1 MPLCPH
7 CGTETNRKW
16 SQYHGRSGQRWRC
29 QGQGCGKTFLDPDA
43 RNDAKVEAIKLR
55 MVKIRHPLLL
65 LGLRLSCRQ
74 IETATRISW
83 DSCRR
88 TLFASFKLDPEFTM
102 EFIAEIQAAL
112 GTVTSGHTHDLFAD
126 LAEWNEVH
134 CQGKRVYS
142 VAPIQDA
149 KRITPARIR
158 RLNQSTAGRKQV
170 TQLLQDACRLTG
182 PGLWFNERGELR
194 WNGPD
199 DRP

>member
-16 SQYHGRSGQRWRC
+16 TQYHGRSGQRWRC
-29 QGQGCGKTFLDPDA
+29 QGEGCGKTFLDPDA
-43 RNDAKVEAIKLR
+43 RNDARVEVIKLR
-55 MVKIRHPLLL
+55 MVRIRHPLLL

-88 TLFASFKLDPEFTM
+88 TLFASFKLAPGFTM

-112 GTVTSGHTHDLFAD
+112 DTVTSGHAHDLFGHLQQWYFCHDFENPD
-126 LAEWNEVH
+126 LYE
-134 CQGKRVYS
+134 
-142 VAPIQDA
+142 APIQNA

-170 TQLLQDACRLTG
+170 TQLLEDACRLTG
-182 PGLWFNERGELR
+182 PGLRFNGRGELR

>member
-1 MPLCPH
+1 
-7 CGTETNRKW
+7 
-16 SQYHGRSGQRWRC
+16 
-29 QGQGCGKTFLDPDA
+29 
-43 RNDAKVEAIKLR
+43 

-88 TLFASFKLDPEFTM
+88 TLFASFKLDPEFTK

-112 GTVTSGHTHDLFAD
+112 DTVTSGHTPDLFAD
-126 LAEWNEVH
+126 LAEWNKVD
-134 CQGKRVYS
+134 CQVKRVYS

-158 RLNQSTAGRKQV
+158 RLNQSSAGRKQV
-170 TQLLQDACRLTG
+170 TQLLKDACRLTG
-182 PGLWFNERGELR
+182 PGLWFNEHGELHYPER
-194 WNGPD
+194 NE
-199 DRP
+199 RR

>member
-1 MPLCPH
+1 MPRCPH

-16 SQYHGRSGQRWRC
+16 TQYHGRSGQRWRC
-29 QGQGCGKTFLDPDA
+29 QGQGCGKTFLDLDA

-88 TLFASFKLDPEFTM
+88 TLFASFKLGPEFTK

-112 GTVTSGHTHDLFAD
+112 DTVASGHVHDLLGD
-126 LAEWNEVH
+126 LGDWYYRHDFMNPDL
-134 CQGKRVYS
+134 Y
-142 VAPIQDA
+142 VAPIRNA

-170 TQLLQDACRLTG
+170 TQLLEDACRLTG